1 MTLDQKIEGYL
12 FFKGEPV
19 SLKELA
25 SVLGTDRASIRAA
38 ASVLGEKLSGRG
50 LVLVENDDALMLGTR
65 PELGPLF
72 EEMRRKELSGE
83 LSKASIETLA
93 IILYKAGVARS
104 EIDYIRG
111 VNSGF
116 ILRNLLVRGLI
127 AKETD
132 PNDSRRYVYKPS
144 FDMLAQ
150 LGVQKVSDLPNYAS
164 IHEALVAGDVTE
176 PEIPEAD
183 VDVVETEETVL
194 AVEESNEM
202 PS

>member
-25 SVLGTDRASIRAA
+25 SALGTDRASIRAA
-38 ASVLGEKLSGRG
+38 AYVLGEKLAGRG
-50 LVLVENDDALMLGTR
+50 IVLVENDDALMLGTR

-127 AKETD
+127 IKEID
-132 PNDSRRYVYKPS
+132 PSDSRRYVYKPS
-144 FDMLAQ
+144 FDILTQ
-150 LGVQKVSDLPNYAS
+150 LGVQKITDLPNYAA
-164 IHEALVAGDVTE
+164 IHDALVAGDVPE
-176 PEIPEAD
+176 PISEEVIEEVAQEYNPES
-183 VDVVETEETVL
+183 E
-194 AVEESNEM
+194 
-202 PS
+202 